1 MQSVKIHNMV
11 RGEGVSRR
19 NREVARELAQVGG
32 LTPAELQ
39 DSAKRVTD
47 RVMGQIAAE
56 AIILLTEPALLG
68 ERLTADALFQENS
81 GRITV

>member
-11 RGEGVSRR
+11 RGEGISRA
-19 NREVARELAQVGG
+19 NRAIAGELAQVGG

-39 DSAKRVTD
+39 DSAKKVTD

-68 ERLTADALFQENS
+68 ERLTADALFQEDS
-81 GRITV
+81 QRRTL